1 MATNLK
7 TSSLA
12 AAVFIGLFAGSSHAQ
27 QRLDAKVP
35 FSFVVRN
42 EEFPA
47 GRYEFT
53 TTQGVLAIRG
63 QDNDKGM
70 FVIVNPAGGQD
81 PEGDTPVLVF
91 TRFEKTYRLTE
102 VWNSE
107 NRGSSL
113 VRHRDRKSAPRVASN
128 AETVLIAPTANEMNR
143 SEERRVGK
151 ECRSRWSPYH

>member
-12 AAVFIGLFAGSSHAQ
+12 AAVFIGLFTGSSDAQ
-27 QRLDAKVP
+27 ERLDAKVP

-42 EEFPA
+42 KEFPA

-70 FVIVNPAGGQD
+70 FVMANPAGGHD
-81 PEGDTPVLVF
+81 PNGDKPVLVF
-91 TRFEKTYRLTE
+91 KRFEKTYRLAE

-107 NRGSSL
+107 NSGSSRETPRSHIRAARR
-113 VRHRDRKSAPRVASN
+113 VQRGNGVDRPNCERDEVTRRPSVAGATRDR
-128 AETVLIAPTANEMNR
+128 
-143 SEERRVGK
+143 
-151 ECRSRWSPYH
+151 RSRRQ

>member
-12 AAVFIGLFAGSSHAQ
+12 AAVFIGLFAGSSDAQ
-27 QRLDAKVP
+27 ERLDAKVP

-42 EEFPA
+42 KEFPA

-53 TTQGVLAIRG
+53 TTQAVLAIRG

-107 NRGSSL
+107 NSGSSL
-113 VRHRDRKSAPRVASN
+113 LRHRDRKSASRVASN
-128 AETVLIAPTANEMNR
+128 AETVLIAPTANEM
-143 SEERRVGK
+143 K
-151 ECRSRWSPYH
+151 

>member
-70 FVIVNPAGGQD
+70 FVIANPAGGHD
-81 PEGDTPVLVF
+81 PKGDKPVLVF
-91 TRFEKTYRLTE
+91 KRFEKTYRLTE

-107 NRGSSL
+107 NSGSSL

-128 AETVLIAPTANEMNR
+128 AETVLIAPTANEM
-143 SEERRVGK
+143 K
-151 ECRSRWSPYH
+151 